1 MSKVFKDEKIF
12 NKYKQE
18 FKFIF
23 KDKNFIEF
31 TQNHFNK
38 NGSFAAFT
46 LAFLQN
52 RVGEKRI
59 YDCARINKDEWVGLF
74 ENLYKDQT
82 IFDAYN
88 KLSLNPII
96 ALDKIKI
103 TFKCFDNFIDKLFD
117 YIKEQEWSLNISNKD
132 AKELLVSAY
141 GYILYNSIECKLG
154 RQLEDIVVDKD
165 YDNKYI
171 IILNNTKLF
180 SEIKNNIR
188 ECCSEKIN
196 DLIVVLLGGS
206 NHLALDK

>member
-12 NKYKQE
+12 NKFKQD

-23 KDKNFIEF
+23 KDNNFIRF

-52 RVGEKRI
+52 KVGEKRVF
-59 YDCARINKDEWVGLF
+59 DSARINSKEWVDLF
-74 ENLYKDQT
+74 ESLYNDQT
-82 IFDAYN
+82 IKD
-88 KLSLNPII
+88 
-96 ALDKIKI
+96 ALDKLILNPLIPLDKI
-103 TFKCFDNFIDKLFD
+103 QNTFKCFDNFIDKLFD

-141 GYILYNSIECKLG
+141 GYILYNSIECKLD
-154 RQLEDIVVDKD
+154 RQLDDIVVDPK
-165 YDNKYI
+165 YDQKYTM
-171 IILNNTKLF
+171 ILNNTKLF
-180 SEIKNNIR
+180 SDVKNNIR
-188 ECCSEKIN
+188 NYCGEKIN
-196 DLIVVLLGGS
+196 DLIVILLGGS